1 MNVLYLQ
8 SSLSETNRRALD
20 GVRRFAA
27 KAGWNLTALHYGT
40 AAKAGD
46 RAGSFNTPRVLGDV
60 LVGRNPDGCI
70 VEDSVVWK
78 RMAPVMERSRVPCV
92 VYDVQFP
99 ASLSGSFTHV
109 VCDNAAVVDAVAKEL
124 FAFGFNDYAF
134 VPHHEPMMAWSKARE
149 EAFRKAVS
157 GHFARFH
164 VYHNTERNVNVV
176 SAGLVD
182 WLRRIP
188 RPCGLFAVNDQTG
201 VRVLEAAATAG
212 IVVPTEIVVVGV
224 DDDLS
229 KCETTVPTLTSVRI
243 DVEGGGYAAAEALD
257 ECIRLGRKRVADR
270 LFGVAH
276 LVRRASSR
284 QLRIPD
290 SRVLSALE
298 FIRRSVQNG
307 IGISVEDV
315 AKEVQMPLRTLHRR
329 FLKAVGHTLGH
340 EIREMRF
347 EQAKH
352 QLAVPGSSVD
362 SVASFCGYDSASTL
376 RKLFA
381 RRLGKPPSLWKKS
394 MRH

>member
-1 MNVLYLQ
+1 MKNILYLQ
-8 SSLSETNRRALD
+8 ASLSEINRRALD

-27 KAGWNLTALHYGT
+27 KAGWNLTALHYGA
-40 AAKAGD
+40 AAKVGD
-46 RAGSFNTPRVLGDV
+46 RAGSFNTPSVLRDV
-60 LVGRNPDGCI
+60 LAGRNPDGCI
-70 VEDSVVWK
+70 IEDSAVWK
-78 RMAPVMERSRVPCV
+78 RMAPAMERAHVPCV
-92 VYDVQFP
+92 IYDAQFP
-99 ASLSGSFTHV
+99 ASLSGGFTRI

-124 FAFGFNDYAF
+124 FSFGFNDYAF
-134 VPHHEPMMAWSKARE
+134 VPHHEPMVWSKARE
-149 EAFRKAVS
+149 EAFRKAVAS
-157 GHFARFH
+157 HFARFH
-164 VYHNTERNVNVV
+164 VYRNSDRNVNVV
-176 SAGLVD
+176 SSGLVD
-182 WLRRIP
+182 WLRRLP
-188 RPCGLFAVNDQTG
+188 RPCGLFAVNDQAG

-212 IVVPTEIVVVGV
+212 ITVPSEIVVVGV

-229 KCETTVPTLTSVRI
+229 KCETTVPTLTSVRV

-257 ECIRLGRKRVADR
+257 ECIRLRHKRVADR

-276 LVRRASSR
+276 LVRRTSSR

-298 FIRRSVQNG
+298 FVRRSVQNG
-307 IGISVEDV
+307 IGISVGDV
-315 AKEVQMPLRTLHRR
+315 AKEIEMPLRTLHRR

-376 RKLFA
+376 RKLFD

>member
-1 MNVLYLQ
+1 MNILYLQ
-8 SSLSETNRRALD
+8 ASLSEVNRRALD
-20 GVRRFAA
+20 GVRRFAVE
-27 KAGWNLTALHYGT
+27 AGWNLTALHYGA

-60 LVGRNPDGCI
+60 LAGRNPDGCI
-70 VEDSVVWK
+70 VEDSVVWR
-78 RMAPVMERSRVPCV
+78 RMIPVMEKSRVPCV
-92 VYDVQFP
+92 VYDAQFP
-99 ASLSGSFTHV
+99 ASLSGGFTHV
-109 VCDNAAVVDAVAKEL
+109 VCDNAAVVGAVAKEL
-124 FAFGFNDYAF
+124 FSYGFNDYAF

-149 EAFRKAVS
+149 DAFRKAVA

-164 VYHNTERNVNVV
+164 VYRNSDRNVNVV
-176 SAGLVD
+176 SSGLVD
-182 WLRRIP
+182 WLRRLP
-188 RPCGLFAVNDQTG
+188 RPCGLFAVNDQAG

-212 IVVPTEIVVVGV
+212 IAVPSEIVVVGV

-257 ECIRLGRKRVADR
+257 ECIRLGRKCVADR

-284 QLRIPD
+284 QLQIPD

-298 FIRRSVQNG
+298 IIRRSVQSG

-315 AKEVQMPLRTLHRR
+315 AREVQMPLRTLHRR

-340 EIREMRF
+340 ELREMRF
-347 EQAKH
+347 EKAKR

-381 RRLGKPPSLWKKS
+381 RRLGRPPSLWKKS